1 MKQKF
6 KWNASVSVKSLNQ
19 HSSASKVQHTNLQI
33 VFALNRNAAPER
45 AHRAAERKINENEG
59 AVRSWPCGM
68 RLRWIGIVRDS
79 RQPNNRSLKWKIKT
93 KCIPETT
100 TAQYICNGNVL
111 FIFSLLH
118 SASPIHSQRMLIIA
132 TEIAGVWLRFLSFPT
147 QSDLFSLRW
156 QNHVQCVPESQRS
169 TSLSFAGKLIFF
181 FKCDLCWVTHWR
193 LWCVLNKNALQ
204 LGNGNEAF

>member
-1 MKQKF
+1 M
-6 KWNASVSVKSLNQ
+6 
-19 HSSASKVQHTNLQI
+19 
-33 VFALNRNAAPER
+33 APER

-132 TEIAGVWLRFLSFPT
+132 TEIAGVWVRFLSFLT

-169 TSLSFAGKLIFF
+169 TSMSLTFACKLNFFLMWFMLSKSLKTLMCLEF
-181 FKCDLCWVTHWR
+181 
-193 LWCVLNKNALQ
+193 LNKNAAQ
-204 LGNGNEAF
+204 LGNEAF